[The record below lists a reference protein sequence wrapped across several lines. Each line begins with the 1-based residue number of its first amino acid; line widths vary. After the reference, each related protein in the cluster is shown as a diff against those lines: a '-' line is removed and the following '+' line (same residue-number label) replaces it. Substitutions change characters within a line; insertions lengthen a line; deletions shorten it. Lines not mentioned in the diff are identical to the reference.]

1 MIHCIRNILLKGAL
15 PGVALLCCTCAV
27 AQINLRVVYPVNH
40 LSRMIVRWT
49 AIAGSTEYQ
58 YRKKVDGGAYAAW
71 QSVAANTTFND
82 DGLAAASTYTYQ
94 IRRKK
99 ADGTFAD
106 TSNERSNS
114 FKKIWPVRK
123 AGDCVTES
131 VEILH
136 GFGQPIQVGA
146 KKYFHEGVDIHGE
159 SLVDKEC
166 VRAPMGG
173 EIYSIGGAGNGIN
186 VNMLVHNG
194 GDTAYIQYNHLQN
207 LSAKLVA
214 GETVQPGDTLGFI
227 LSGVTPSWNT
237 IKNHTHNHYW
247 KSLATAA
254 SFFSTTTNPFSM
266 WDTDA
271 YRDPQGK
278 APEII
283 DVNGDGE
290 SIRFRKTPE
299 RDDYFEKMIVHNGV
313 DIVAE
318 AIDKQSSDAPYQI
331 PKVVGYS
338 IQRKENGAFVDA
350 VRTPADPYILMNTD
364 IFYNSYSTN
373 PNSIIV
379 ESIIDYRD
387 TVRGKPPTV
396 PALYSFNNG
405 DATAT
410 WSQYFTYILTNTK
423 GTDGKAANVDSMQFF
438 ATDARKTV
446 AEPNGYK
453 AGYDKAR
460 IIDEAKFPD
469 GEYQVS
475 IRLRD
480 FVNAPPDHKK
490 EFKVDNFRPYAKKV
504 EIKSGNLNYK
514 AEWKWTEGTG
524 LLKLEDNKDTGKAC
538 GQIIITVTTSEA
550 MKNVNLEVPSLFY
563 AKINTTPV
571 ANSDGKVW
579 EFTIPKE
586 KLKDKPEG
594 PHQVLIT
601 GKDLAENVMQG
612 FLSKN
617 DVPEAGI
624 EKKKIDGTWTP
635 GNPPVKDKV
644 HLFKINS
651 LYDKLTIT
659 TKDVSAC
666 NKNDGK
672 ATLKVTGV
680 TGEIE
685 YAVDGSGW
693 KTPGEFDNLA
703 AGEHEGKAR
712 IKGDTCETTK
722 KFVIDDGSKITL
734 TVSGYGTTE
743 FCNNNNP
750 PTVTLTASASG
761 GSGKFVYSWPGG
773 TLVVT
778 GSGSYSV
785 TVTDTVSGCKKTRSG
800 EVIFVP
806 IICSRDPNDIIGPD
820 GYSPAK
826 MVSKFQPQPYL
837 IRFENDPDF
846 ATAPAQVVK
855 INHTVDTT
863 VNILSLRL
871 GDFGFGRFN
880 VQVPVNKTYYSAR
893 IDVKDSLGVV
903 VDVTAGINV
912 DKKEVFWIFESKDP
926 ATGLPPTNSLLGFL
940 PVNDTTAKGEGY
952 VMFTIKPAAFT
963 NTGDTIHAEAS
974 IVFDI
979 NDPLATPKIFNTIDA
994 VPPTSKMKAT
1004 ADIKDSIH
1012 ITLHWQGSDDIGG
1025 SGVRDY
1031 DLYVSENGSPFV
1043 LYQKGI
1049 KDTSTAFAGALGKTY
1064 SFFALATDNTGNQ
1077 EALKDAG
1084 EITVKLFGNVTLPV
1098 TWLYFKGML
1107 QDKDVFLNWSTAREI
1122 NSKWYIVERALDG
1135 RNFTAIGQLAANGN
1149 TTRTSNYHYVDA
1161 DVLALNRKVLYYRL
1175 KQQNIDGTYSYSPV
1189 VTISLQ
1195 PLQSEPIVTAYPN
1208 PFNQTITLQILN
1220 VTETGEKDNVQLFTV
1235 DGRPIY
1241 QRKLDRIRNNTV
1253 LLDDLPNLSSG
1264 TYLLKVII
1272 KRSLYTI
1279 KMVKQ

>member
-1 MIHCIRNILLKGAL
+1 MLFR
-15 PGVALLCCTCAV
+15 
-27 AQINLRVVYPVNH
+27 
-40 LSRMIVRWT
+40 S
-49 AIAGSTEYQ
+49 
-58 YRKKVDGGAYAAW
+58 
-71 QSVAANTTFND
+71 
-82 DGLAAASTYTYQ
+82 
-94 IRRKK
+94 
-99 ADGTFAD
+99 D
-106 TSNERSNS
+106 T
-114 FKKIWPVRK
+114 
-123 AGDCVTES
+123 
-131 VEILH
+131 
-136 GFGQPIQVGA
+136 
-146 KKYFHEGVDIHGE
+146 
-159 SLVDKEC
+159 
-166 VRAPMGG
+166 
-173 EIYSIGGAGNGIN
+173 
-186 VNMLVHNG
+186 
-194 GDTAYIQYNHLQN
+194 
-207 LSAKLVA
+207 
-214 GETVQPGDTLGFI
+214 
-227 LSGVTPSWNT
+227 
-237 IKNHTHNHYW
+237 
-247 KSLATAA
+247 
-254 SFFSTTTNPFSM
+254 
-266 WDTDA
+266 
-271 YRDPQGK
+271 
-278 APEII
+278 
-283 DVNGDGE
+283 NGDGE
-290 SIRFRKTPE
+290 AIRFKKAPNSGEDFAKDAT
-299 RDDYFEKMIVHNGV
+299 VHNGV

-318 AIDKQSSDAPYQI
+318 AVDRQSSNAPWEV
-331 PKVVGYS
+331 PKIVGYY
-338 IQRKENGAFVDA
+338 IKRRENGAWVDA
-350 VRTPADPYILMNTD
+350 VKTSASPFILMNTD
-364 IFYNSYSTN
+364 TTYQYSTSVI
-373 PNSIIV
+373 PQKEV
-379 ESIIDYRD
+379 QTIIDYAD
-387 TVRGKPPTV
+387 NLKSKA
-396 PALYSFNNG
+396 PATPAGYQF
-405 DATAT
+405 DQ
-410 WSQYFTYILTNTK
+410 WFTYVITNTK
-423 GTDGKAANVDSMQFF
+423 CTTGARADLDSNQYF
-438 ATDARKTV
+438 ATDARKSV
-446 AEPNGYK
+446 AEDNGYK
-453 AGYDKAR
+453 SGYDKPR
-460 IIDEAKFPD
+460 IIDETKFPD
-469 GEYQVS
+469 GQYEVN

-480 FVNAPPDHKK
+480 FVNAPADHKK
-490 EFKVDNFRPYAKKV
+490 EFKVDNFRPYTKKV

-514 AEWKWTEGTG
+514 AEWKWNDATG
-524 LLKLEDNKDTGKAC
+524 ILKLDDNKDTGKAC
-538 GQIIITVTTSEA
+538 GQVIITVTTSEA
-550 MKNVNLEVPSLFY
+550 EVPSLLY
-563 AKINTTPV
+563 AKINTTAV

-855 INHTVDTT
+855 INHRVDTT

-1175 KQQNIDGTYSYSPV
+1175 KQQNIDGTYSFSPV